1 MGFIGRSLAAGKQLR
16 KRDARPPRP
25 HSFRQNTGG
34 GDSSYRQKIIGGW
47 HKVCILG
54 VVDPIMATTLQVQ
67 HRSGGTSLTKAVR
80 QMCCAQLKH
89 QQQANWSI
97 KTTGQDCHR

>member
-1 MGFIGRSLAAGKQLR
+1 MGFMGRSLATGKKLR
-16 KRDARPPRP
+16 KRGADPFHP
-25 HSFRQNTGG
+25 HSFGQKTGG
-34 GDSSYRQKIIGGW
+34 GDSSYCQKIIGGW

-54 VVDPIMATTLQVQ
+54 VVDQIMATTLQVQ

-97 KTTGQDCHR
+97 KPTGQDCHR